1 MNYSSI
7 GKILRRSRKRLGLS
21 QFDVADAMGC
31 SRAQVDN
38 IEVARQRAPLYR
50 LEDFAKAV
58 GMRLSVQITPRN
70 EKLNNVRT
78 STEMVE
84 MIKTLSELDEIDREL
99 VLKLVTLMPQLPQG
113 IRGTLRG
120 IVALWTERYL
130 SSESVVSQTA

>member
-1 MNYSSI
+1 MNYTSI

-21 QFDVADAMGC
+21 QFDVAHTMGC

-58 GMRLSVQITPRN
+58 GMRLTVQLSPRS
-70 EKLNNVRT
+70 EKLSSVRT
-78 STEMVE
+78 TDEMVD
-84 MIKTLSELDEIDREL
+84 ILKAIGELDETDRDL
-99 VLKLVTLMPQLPQG
+99 IIKLVALMPELPQG

-130 SSESVVSQTA
+130 SSERIQSQTA